1 MRKVRVVEQD
11 YEGGVTVLTDYYEIS
26 DEDLAVLKRWY
37 TVEILEDIK
46 TYIDLAK
53 ERKEVYEKRH
63 AKDLANKI
71 KKDAEKEKKA
81 RERKRKQLEKLKAEL
96 EES

>member
-11 YEGGVTVLTDYYEIS
+11 YESGPTILTDYYEIS

-37 TVEILEDIK
+37 AVEILEDIK

-53 ERKEVYEKRH
+53 DRQDAYEKRH
-63 AKDLANKI
+63 AKALADKA
-71 KKDAEKEKKA
+71 KRDAEKEKKA
-81 RERKRKQLEKLKAEL
+81 LERKRKQLEKLKAEL